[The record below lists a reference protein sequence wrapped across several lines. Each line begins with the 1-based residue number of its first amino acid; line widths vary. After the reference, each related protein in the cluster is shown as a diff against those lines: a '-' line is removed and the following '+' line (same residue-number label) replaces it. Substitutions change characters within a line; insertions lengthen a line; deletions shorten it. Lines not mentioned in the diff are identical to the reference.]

1 MDTQWRRITPGKGTT
16 SIHKGGGGYTSSYF
30 LSASSAKN
38 LASLSWFSS
47 ASIRSSSDKLLFSKT
62 LRILCECHATKK
74 HHDNPGIFL
83 SFGLMSCYIHEVTW
97 PPFTLYIV
105 WLVTAAAEFFG
116 QIAVRFFPF
125 SKRLLLYPTWH
136 LYLEF
141 FQRKIARVGILCP
154 VYSEIKKA

>member
-74 HHDNPGIFL
+74 HHDNPGIFFVFWSHVML
-83 SFGLMSCYIHEVTW
+83 HEVTW

-105 WLVTAAAEFFG
+105 WLVTAAAEFFWANCRE
-116 QIAVRFFPF
+116 IFPLLKTLAVV
-125 SKRLLLYPTWH
+125 SH
-136 LYLEF
+136 LTSLF
-141 FQRKIARVGILCP
+141 GILSAQDCK
-154 VYSEIKKA
+154 SWNFMSCLQWD